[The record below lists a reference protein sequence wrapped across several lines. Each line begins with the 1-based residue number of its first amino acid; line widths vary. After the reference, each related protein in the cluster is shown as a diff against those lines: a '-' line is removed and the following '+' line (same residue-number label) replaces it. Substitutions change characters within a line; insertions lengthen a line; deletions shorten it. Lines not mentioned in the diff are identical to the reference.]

1 LLTSNM
7 SEQAQRTAGIIATG
21 ADAYHFSHIAILIA
35 SWKTHNPTLP
45 LVVCDYGFTAEQ
57 VALLR
62 AIPGV
67 HYAPGPTPN
76 YDHPWEGKA
85 RLGTYLASY
94 RAPWD
99 LLVWI
104 DADALFLHP
113 YPGLGERMAGYD
125 MIIDAHI
132 QSVGEIMHECNREV
146 LGRAAGGGGGF
157 WRDDAYFSAG
167 CWIARRGVLLENY
180 ATLCAQVKGKG
191 NLWEGDAFV
200 AAIYREKLR
209 LRTVNGGVW
218 HARGKTSLHTCEAVG
233 LKAYHGGQP
242 IYVLHANDGYTVRA
256 DGRRIFKRPELAAIQ
271 DHYERMFWA
280 EIAPPGAK
288 RV

>member
-1 LLTSNM
+1 LALLAITM
-7 SEQAQRTAGIIATG
+7 SEQVKSYSSVIATG
-21 ADAYHFSHIAILIA
+21 ANAYHFPHIAMLIA
-35 SWKTHNPTLP
+35 SWKTHHPTVP

-57 VALLR
+57 IALLQ

-67 HYAPGPTPN
+67 HYAAGPTPN

-85 RLGTYLASY
+85 RLGTYLESVHSS
-94 RAPWD
+94 WD
-99 LLVWI
+99 VLVWI

-113 YPGLGERMAGYD
+113 YPDLGALIAGYD

-146 LGRAAGGGGGF
+146 LSVR
-157 WRDDAYFSAG
+157 RDDAYFSAG

-180 ATLCAQVKGKG
+180 AKLCAQVKGRG

-200 AAIYREKLR
+200 AAIYHEKLR

-218 HARGKTSLHTCEAVG
+218 HARGKTSLHTCEVAG
-233 LKAYHGGQP
+233 LNAYHAGQP

-280 EIAPPGAK
+280 EIAPPSAEQPAGAATP
-288 RV
+288 

>member
-1 LLTSNM
+1 MSQPATSY
-7 SEQAQRTAGIIATG
+7 SGVIATG
-21 ADAYHFSHIAILIA
+21 ANAYHFPHIAMLIA

-57 VALLR
+57 VAMLK

-67 HYAPGPTPN
+67 HYAAGPTPN

-85 RLGTYLASY
+85 RLGTYLESF
-94 RAPWD
+94 RQPWD
-99 LLVWI
+99 VLVWI
-104 DADALFLHP
+104 DADALFLQP
-113 YPGLGERMAGYD
+113 YPHLGELMAGYD

-146 LGRAAGGGGGF
+146 LVRDVNGRNEGNGAEAF
-157 WRDDAYFSAG
+157 RRDDSYFSAG

-180 ATLCAQVKGKG
+180 SRLCTRVKGKG

-200 AAIYREKLR
+200 AAIYHEKLR

-233 LKAYHGGQP
+233 LKAYHAGQP

-256 DGRRIFKRPELAAIQ
+256 DGRRIFKRPELAVIQ

-280 EIAPPGAK
+280 EIAPK
-288 RV
+288 